1 MKKSI
6 ITILFLCC
14 LMGTVTASAAQ
25 VKDAETVSPAVA
37 AMAQVQAQDKAKKK
51 DKTTENKNSD
61 KIGDRLR
68 DRVHA
73 LIPAS
78 AFSNID
84 NPGTITPDTVKYHY
98 AESQHMATPVT
109 AWNRQKYEDQYQ
121 YQYQH
126 DSYDA
131 AIADAYAYR
140 RDFGKSNLR
149 KWSSTEG
156 MDTPWDSNWTT
167 DTAHFQSSTIAFL
180 DRLNT
185 EARQAGIS
193 FVITG
198 GAESGYHASGIYSHE
213 NGYKVDISDD
223 GIYQAPKP
231 TKSSSTPCRR
241 INTRLPTNGTR
252 TTTTSQS
259 IRKIIKGKKQ
269 LQTQKGL
276 SYDDKSFF
284 APERSYY
291 EAKGLGWLFCLPYW
305 RQRDLRA
312 RPGRPGLCRRL

>member
-6 ITILFLCC
+6 ITILFLSC

-223 GIYQAPKP
+223 GIYQG
-231 TKSSSTPCRR
+231 TKAYEVL
-241 INTRLPTNGTR
+241 INALSPYKHQITHEWDKNHYDITIYPENY
-252 TTTTSQS
+252 
-259 IRKIIKGKKQ
+259 KG
-269 LQTQKGL
+269 
-276 SYDDKSFF
+276 
-284 APERSYY
+284 
-291 EAKGLGWLFCLPYW
+291 
-305 RQRDLRA
+305 
-312 RPGRPGLCRRL
+312 

>member
-6 ITILFLCC
+6 IAILFLCC

-25 VKDAETVSPAVA
+25 VKESETVSPAVA
-37 AMAQVQAQDKAKKK
+37 VMAQVQEQDKAKKK
-51 DKTTENKNSD
+51 TNTTTTNNSD

-78 AFSNID
+78 AFANID

-223 GIYQAPKP
+223 GIYQAPRLM
-231 TKSSSTPCRR
+231 KSSSTPCRR
-241 INTRLPTNGTR
+241 TSIRLPTNGTR
-252 TTTTSQS
+252 TTTISPS
-259 IRKIIKGKKQ
+259 IRKIIRDKKS
-269 LQTQKGL
+269 L
-276 SYDDKSFF
+276 
-284 APERSYY
+284 
-291 EAKGLGWLFCLPYW
+291 
-305 RQRDLRA
+305 
-312 RPGRPGLCRRL
+312 

>member
-1 MKKSI
+1 MKKTI
-6 ITILFLCC
+6 VAILFFCC
-14 LMGTVTASAAQ
+14 FMGAVTSSAAQ
-25 VKDAETVSPAVA
+25 VRESETVSPAVA
-37 AMAQVQAQDKAKKK
+37 ALAQAQQLDEARGKAK
-51 DKTTENKNSD
+51 TATNHNESD
-61 KIGDRLR
+61 KIGDRLKA
-68 DRVHA
+68 RVHA
-73 LIPAS
+73 LIPVS
-78 AFSNID
+78 AFANID

-98 AESQHMATPVT
+98 AGSQHMATPVS

-185 EARQAGIS
+185 EAHQAGIS

-198 GAESGYHASGIYSHE
+198 GAESGYHAGGIYSHE
-213 NGYKVDISDD
+213 NGYKVDISDE
-223 GIYQAPKP
+223 GIYQGSKAYEVLIDALAPYKHQITHEWDKNHYDITIYP
-231 TKSSSTPCRR
+231 E
-241 INTRLPTNGTR
+241 NY
-252 TTTTSQS
+252 
-259 IRKIIKGKKQ
+259 KG
-269 LQTQKGL
+269 
-276 SYDDKSFF
+276 
-284 APERSYY
+284 
-291 EAKGLGWLFCLPYW
+291 
-305 RQRDLRA
+305 
-312 RPGRPGLCRRL
+312 

>member
-213 NGYKVDISDD
+213 NG
-223 GIYQAPKP
+223 
-231 TKSSSTPCRR
+231 
-241 INTRLPTNGTR
+241 
-252 TTTTSQS
+252 
-259 IRKIIKGKKQ
+259 
-269 LQTQKGL
+269 
-276 SYDDKSFF
+276 
-284 APERSYY
+284 
-291 EAKGLGWLFCLPYW
+291 
-305 RQRDLRA
+305 
-312 RPGRPGLCRRL
+312 

>member
-6 ITILFLCC
+6 IAILFLCC

-25 VKDAETVSPAVA
+25 VKESETVSPAVA
-37 AMAQVQAQDKAKKK
+37 VMAQVQEQDKAKKK
-51 DKTTENKNSD
+51 TNTTITNNSD

-78 AFSNID
+78 AFANID

-198 GAESGYHASGIYSHE
+198 GAESGYHAAASIPMKMAIKST
-213 NGYKVDISDD
+213 S
-223 GIYQAPKP
+223 P
-231 TKSSSTPCRR
+231 TTASIRALRLMKSSSTPCRR
-241 INTRLPTNGTR
+241 TSIRLPTNGTR
-252 TTTTSQS
+252 TTTISPS
-259 IRKIIKGKKQ
+259 IRKIIRDKKS
-269 LQTQKGL
+269 L
-276 SYDDKSFF
+276 
-284 APERSYY
+284 
-291 EAKGLGWLFCLPYW
+291 
-305 RQRDLRA
+305 
-312 RPGRPGLCRRL
+312 

>member
-1 MKKSI
+1 MKKTI
-6 ITILFLCC
+6 VAILFFCC
-14 LMGTVTASAAQ
+14 FMGAVTASAAQ
-25 VKDAETVSPAVA
+25 VRESETVSPAVA
-37 AMAQVQAQDKAKKK
+37 ALAQAQQLDEARGKAK
-51 DKTTENKNSD
+51 TATNHNESD
-61 KIGDRLR
+61 KIGDRLKA
-68 DRVHA
+68 RVHA
-73 LIPAS
+73 LIPVS
-78 AFSNID
+78 AFANID

-98 AESQHMATPVT
+98 AGSQHMATPVS

-185 EARQAGIS
+185 EAHQAGIS

-198 GAESGYHASGIYSHE
+198 GAESGYHAGGIYSHE
-213 NGYKVDISDD
+213 NGYKVDISDE
-223 GIYQAPKP
+223 GIYQGSKAYEVLIDALAPYKHQI
-231 TKSSSTPCRR
+231 THEWDKNHYDIT
-241 INTRLPTNGTR
+241 IYLENY
-252 TTTTSQS
+252 
-259 IRKIIKGKKQ
+259 KG
-269 LQTQKGL
+269 
-276 SYDDKSFF
+276 
-284 APERSYY
+284 
-291 EAKGLGWLFCLPYW
+291 
-305 RQRDLRA
+305 
-312 RPGRPGLCRRL
+312 

>member
-1 MKKSI
+1 MLFVKLTNYDTHNASMLRGNSMKKSI

-14 LMGTVTASAAQ
+14 LMGSATASAAQ
-25 VKDAETVSPAVA
+25 VKESETVSPAVA
-37 AMAQVQAQDKAKKK
+37 VMAQVQEQDKAKKK
-51 DKTTENKNSD
+51 TNDVKKNDSD

-68 DRVHA
+68 ERVHA

-78 AFSNID
+78 AFANID
-84 NPGTITPDTVKYHY
+84 NPGTITPDPDTTEPVGGEEQCTY
-98 AESQHMATPVT
+98 AESKHMATPVT

-131 AIADAYAYR
+131 AIANAYAYR

-213 NGYKVDISDD
+213 NGYKVDISDE
-223 GIYQAPKP
+223 GIYQG
-231 TKSSSTPCRR
+231 TKAYEVL
-241 INTRLPTNGTR
+241 INALSPYKHQITHEWDKNHYDITIYPENY
-252 TTTTSQS
+252 
-259 IRKIIKGKKQ
+259 KG
-269 LQTQKGL
+269 
-276 SYDDKSFF
+276 
-284 APERSYY
+284 
-291 EAKGLGWLFCLPYW
+291 
-305 RQRDLRA
+305 
-312 RPGRPGLCRRL
+312 

>member
-6 ITILFLCC
+6 IAILFLCC

-25 VKDAETVSPAVA
+25 VKESETVSPAV
-37 AMAQVQAQDKAKKK
+37 QEQDKAKKK
-51 DKTTENKNSD
+51 TNTTTTNNSD

-78 AFSNID
+78 AFANID

-180 DRLNT
+180 DHLNT

-223 GIYQAPKP
+223 GIYQG
-231 TKSSSTPCRR
+231 TKAYEVL
-241 INTRLPTNGTR
+241 INALSPYKHQITHEWDKNHYDITIYPENY
-252 TTTTSQS
+252 
-259 IRKIIKGKKQ
+259 KG
-269 LQTQKGL
+269 
-276 SYDDKSFF
+276 
-284 APERSYY
+284 
-291 EAKGLGWLFCLPYW
+291 
-305 RQRDLRA
+305 
-312 RPGRPGLCRRL
+312 